1 MRCVFPLC
9 GIYNELCLHA
19 EALFE
24 RQKLLDRRPVCVGA
38 DALRTFRVIQ
48 ERDELFHRLG
58 FRVIYKAVIP
68 VVDELIDRVVV
79 IREHDAALAHD
90 LVEDVHAVPLTGQQC
105 GKRVARILPADAL
118 RLVAGHVHIVRHAIF
133 GRRVHASPV
142 HGLTARLTDQVQVKR
157 IAAAVQLA
165 EDAHAA
171 VLPLDVGDAAN
182 VRQAHRVKCLRIIPG
197 HVHIHDRLLCRDVDC
212 RAPEVERELLSVNAQ
227 NVIER
232 IGAAAVIRCQQEVFA
247 AAHRQRDV
255 GIILQRPQLTPP
267 AGRDRLED
275 VCHLLRAE
283 LPQGA
288 RNTHMRRRQ
297 HSHMGAFRHTVH
309 EIIVPRAQALA
320 CRVRQMQRQLQR
332 TERTAMPR
340 PDLDQVLALEV
351 CALHDR
357 FRLGRIEQQIDRA
370 AALEQQLERIVKRRQ
385 TRERL
390 VVHTAE
396 DRLHGWIV
404 HGDV

>member
-1 MRCVFPLC
+1 MR
-9 GIYNELCLHA
+9 GIVPRGGVHDELCLHA

-24 RQKLLDRRPVCVGA
+24 RQKLLDRRPVRVGA
-38 DALRTFRVIQ
+38 DALCTLRVVEQRNEQLRRLRFRIV
-48 ERDELFHRLG
+48 DE
-58 FRVIYKAVIP
+58 AVIAA
-68 VVDELIDRVVV
+68 VDELIDRVVV
-79 IREHDAALAHD
+79 ICEHDAALAHD
-90 LVEDVHAVPLTGQQC
+90 FIENIHAVPFSGQQR
-105 GKRVARILPADAL
+105 GKRIARILPADAL
-118 RLVAGHVHIVRHAIF
+118 RLATGHVHIVRNAVF
-133 GRRVHASPV
+133 RRRVQTRPV
-142 HGLTARLTDQVQVKR
+142 HGLAALFADQIQVKR

-197 HVHIHDRLLCRDVDC
+197 HVHIHDRLLRRDVDC

-227 NVIER
+227 NVVER

-275 VCHLLRAE
+275 IRHLLRAE

-288 RNTHMRRRQ
+288 RNAHMRRRQ
-297 HSHMGAFRHTVH
+297 HPHMGAFRHAVH
-309 EIIVPRAQALA
+309 EIIMPRAQALA
-320 CRVRQMQRQLQR
+320 RRVRQMQRQLQR
-332 TERTAMPR
+332 TERTAVPR

-370 AALEQQLERIVKRRQ
+370 AALEQHLKRVVKCRQ

-396 DRLHGWIV
+396 DRLHSGVV

>member
-1 MRCVFPLC
+1 MR
-9 GIYNELCLHA
+9 GIVPRGGIHDELRLHA

-38 DALRTFRVIQ
+38 DALCTLRVVEQRNEQLRRLRFRIV
-48 ERDELFHRLG
+48 DE
-58 FRVIYKAVIP
+58 AVIAA
-68 VVDELIDRVVV
+68 VDELIDRVVV
-79 IREHDAALAHD
+79 VREHDAALAHD
-90 LVEDVHAVPLTGQQC
+90 FIENIHAVPLTGQQR

-118 RLVAGHVHIVRHAIF
+118 RLAASHVHIVRHAIF
-133 GRRVHASPV
+133 GRRIHASPV
-142 HGLTARLTDQVQVKR
+142 HGLTARLTDQVQMKR

-165 EDAHAA
+165 KDAHTA
-171 VLPLDVGDAAN
+171 VLPLDVGNAAD
-182 VRQAHRVKCLRIIPG
+182 VRQAQRLKCLRIIPG
-197 HVHIHDRLLCRDVDC
+197 HVHIHDRLLRRDIHG
-212 RAPEVERELLSVNAQ
+212 RAPEVKCELLSVNAQ
-227 NVIER
+227 NVVER

-288 RNTHMRRRQ
+288 RNAHMRRRQ
-297 HSHMGAFRHTVH
+297 HPHMGAFRHAVH
-309 EIIVPRAQALA
+309 EVIVPRAQALA
-320 CRVRQMQRQLQR
+320 RRVRQMQRQLER

-340 PDLDQVLALEV
+340 PDLDQVLAPEIF
-351 CALHDR
+351 ALHDR

-370 AALEQQLERIVKRRQ
+370 AARKQHLKRVVKCRQ
-385 TRERL
+385 PGEHL

-396 DRLHGWIV
+396 DRLHGGIV